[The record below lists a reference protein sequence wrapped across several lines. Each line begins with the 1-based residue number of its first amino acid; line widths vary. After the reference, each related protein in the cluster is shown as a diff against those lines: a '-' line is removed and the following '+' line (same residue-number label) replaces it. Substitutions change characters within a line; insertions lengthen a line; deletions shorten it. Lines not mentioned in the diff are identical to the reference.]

1 MGANIKTSDDIIY
14 HYLNKLKATIPTYQ
28 RSYEWGTDQIS
39 DFLEDLYAEVEIG
52 FDPSSRYFFGPII
65 TTEESG
71 TGNKQIIDGQQRLT
85 TTTIFL
91 AVIRDLMGEIKNI
104 SIAENIKH
112 IIKNDLIGDG
122 TEYHEYKL
130 TQIGS
135 IEEYFRVNIQEYHE
149 QDNVEPKKLFNGKG
163 SKGKGK
169 VNNIIRA
176 YNQILTYLRDK
187 LSNYESDE
195 DKVEHLKL
203 IFDVF
208 TKQFFIV
215 EISSPNRTEAFQI
228 FQTINAR
235 GLDLSAADLIKSDF
249 FGNSGP
255 YTEEVI
261 GVWETIQGILG
272 DLNYS
277 DFLRYSWNSA
287 YSFTTNR
294 GLYKSVSREMND
306 SKKINSFMFML
317 NKLSIA
323 YAELNGD
330 PEVNYLSLTDTGRKV
345 MNILEELN
353 ELNFKI
359 YVPIY
364 LAMVNKDY
372 REENMLRIMKKV
384 STILI
389 KNKILS
395 QGTNW
400 LEKLFSSQGEK
411 INNSSID
418 ENNTVDT
425 ILNNLDDYQQDEN
438 IIKIA
443 LSSYDFS
450 KDLKLARYILRSIEN
465 ETPGEKG
472 YVPIDNR
479 KVHVEHILPKSPLTF
494 EEWGLTED
502 LHEEYLWKL
511 GNLTLWLGSQN
522 SGAGNCA
529 FKDKKSI
536 YGESDLKLTRNLSN
550 LNEWNPEQINDR
562 TEDIISQFMAL

>member
-1 MGANIKTSDDIIY
+1 
-14 HYLNKLKATIPTYQ
+14 
-28 RSYEWGTDQIS
+28 
-39 DFLEDLYAEVEIG
+39 
-52 FDPSSRYFFGPII
+52 
-65 TTEESG
+65 
-71 TGNKQIIDGQQRLT
+71 
-85 TTTIFL
+85 
-91 AVIRDLMGEIKNI
+91 MGEFKNI

-135 IEEYFRVNIQEYHE
+135 IEEYFRVNIQEFHE
-149 QDNVEPKKLFNGKG
+149 HDIVEPKKLFNGKG

-195 DKVEHLKL
+195 VKVEHLKL

-208 TKQFFIV
+208 SKQFFIV

-249 FGNSGP
+249 FGNSGQ

-261 GVWETIQGILG
+261 GVWETILGILG

-306 SKKINSFMFML
+306 SNKINSFMFML

-411 INNSSID
+411 INNSFVD
-418 ENNTVDT
+418 EDNTVDV
-425 ILNNLDDYQQDEN
+425 ILNNLDDYQQDES

-465 ETPGEKG
+465 EKPGEKG

-529 FKDKKSI
+529 FEVKKSI
-536 YGESDLKLTRNLSN
+536 YGESDLKLTRSLSN

-562 TEDIISQFMAL
+562 TEDIIIQFMAL